1 MSLHRSLVS
10 KSALRRHRNVL
21 TRAERVK
28 RMLDDETWQEGRS
41 VFGLPKVRLRKVKA
55 GGKHKKAEK
64 AAAAAAAGAEA
75 APEAAAAAPEE
86 EKGKAKGKAK
96 E

>member
-10 KSALRRHRNVL
+10 KSALKRHRNVL

-28 RMLDDETWQEGRS
+28 KLLEEEAWQEGRS
-41 VFGLPKVRLRKVKA
+41 VFGLPKVRIRRVKA
-55 GGKHKKAEK
+55 GGKQKKAEK
-64 AAAAAAAGAEA
+64 PAAGAEA
-75 APEAAAAAPEE
+75 KAEAPQVPAEDAKG
-86 EKGKAKGKAK
+86 KGKAKGK